1 MKKGTDS
8 RILILVAI
16 IWTAAAISSFPHVSS
31 AEGAIRIDRAI
42 NGNPQTGKQ
51 LFEKRCTGCH
61 SLDKNKEGPRLR
73 DVYGR
78 RSGSIA
84 DFSYSDEL
92 KAAHIL
98 WDEGSLDQWLTNPE
112 AVVPNNDMAFHV
124 PNPQERADII
134 QFLRQSSGK

>member
-1 MKKGTDS
+1 MKHGSDS
-8 RILILVAI
+8 RILIFIAI
-16 IWTAAAISSFPHVSS
+16 IWTSAAVSSFPHVSS
-31 AEGAIRIDRAI
+31 AEGAI
-42 NGNPQTGKQ
+42 NGNPQTGSQ

-61 SLDKNKEGPRLR
+61 SLDKNKGGPRLR

-78 RSGSIA
+78 KSGSIT

-98 WDEGSLDQWLTNPE
+98 WDEGSLDQWLANPD
-112 AVVPNNDMAFHV
+112 AVVPNNDMAFYV
-124 PNPQERADII
+124 SSPQERADII

>member
-1 MKKGTDS
+1 MKHGSSS
-8 RILILVAI
+8 RILIFIAI
-16 IWTAAAISSFPHVSS
+16 IWTAAAVSSFPHVSR
-31 AEGAIRIDRAI
+31 AEGTMS
-42 NGNPQTGKQ
+42 GNPQTGKQ

-78 RSGSIA
+78 KSGSIT

-98 WDEGSLDQWLTNPE
+98 WDEGSLDQWLANPD

-124 PNPQERADII
+124 SSPQERADII

>member
-1 MKKGTDS
+1 MKNGSDA
-8 RILILVAI
+8 RILIFVAL
-16 IWTAAAISSFPHVSS
+16 IWSAAAISSFPHVSR
-31 AEGAIRIDRAI
+31 AEGAV
-42 NGNPQTGKQ
+42 NGNPETGKQ

-78 RSGSIA
+78 KSGTIA
-84 DFSYSDEL
+84 DFSYSDDL
-92 KAAHIL
+92 KSAHII
-98 WDEGSLDQWLTNPE
+98 WDEGSLDQWLANPE

-124 PNPQERADII
+124 SNPQERADII

>member
-1 MKKGTDS
+1 MKHGSDS
-8 RILILVAI
+8 RILIFIAI

-31 AEGAIRIDRAI
+31 AEGEI
-42 NGNPQTGKQ
+42 NGTPQTGKQ

-61 SLDKNKEGPRLR
+61 SLDKNKEGPRLG

-78 RSGSIA
+78 KSGTIA
-84 DFSYSDEL
+84 DFSYSNEL
-92 KAAHIL
+92 KAAHII
-98 WDEGSLDQWLTNPE
+98 WDEGSLDQWLANPE

-124 PNPQERADII
+124 SSPQERADII

>member
-1 MKKGTDS
+1 MNKGTDS
-8 RILILVAI
+8 RILIFVAI
-16 IWTAAAISSFPHVSS
+16 VWTAAAISSFPHISR
-31 AEGAIRIDRAI
+31 AEGAISDEPPIS
-42 NGNPQTGKQ
+42 GNAETGKL

-78 RSGSIA
+78 KAGAVA

-92 KAAHIL
+92 KAAHIV
-98 WDEGSLDQWLTNPE
+98 WDEGSLNQWLTNPE
-112 AVVPNNDMAFHV
+112 VVVPNNDMAFHV
-124 PNPQERADII
+124 SSPQERADII